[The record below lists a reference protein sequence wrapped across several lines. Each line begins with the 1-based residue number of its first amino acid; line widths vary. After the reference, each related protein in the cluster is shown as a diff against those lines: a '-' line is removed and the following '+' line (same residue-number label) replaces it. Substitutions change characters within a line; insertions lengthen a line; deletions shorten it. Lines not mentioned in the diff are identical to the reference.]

1 MSLLFL
7 SFNAIFLFKLLKWI
21 ILVIF
26 TGIDFKVVESVGKL
40 NRVNIIVVKIDF
52 SNKEKTK
59 TKKIIIIALK

>member
-1 MSLLFL
+1 VSLLFL